1 MEAVKTL
8 AYVLAGLL
16 GIGGF
21 IFIIGW
27 QGQWARLV
35 VGLVLLVAAGALVV
49 LAKMQPAQTTL
60 VQRIDLSGNINLQ
73 NLTCRQCGGTLGPK
87 SITLQAGA
95 VFIHCEYC
103 GTAYQLEEEPK
114 W

>member
-1 MEAVKTL
+1 MKSV

-16 GIGGF
+16 VLGGL
-21 IFIIGW
+21 IFIVGW

-35 VGLVLLVAAGALVV
+35 VGLVLWAAAGALVV
-49 LAKMQPAQTTL
+49 LARMQPAQTTL
-60 VQRIDLSGNINLQ
+60 VQKIDLSGDVHLQ
-73 NLTCRQCGGTLGPK
+73 NLTCRQCGGSLGPK
-87 SITLQAGA
+87 SITIQAGA
-95 VFIHCEYC
+95 VFVHCEYC